1 MNEDTTKD
9 LSKLGFE
16 ERVLSELGAIRKD
29 IAAVDA
35 RVTLIDERVTRI
47 DERVTRIDERV
58 TRMDA
63 RVTRIDE
70 RVTAI
75 DERLTSLEERVDA
88 RLRETRPIWEAVQE
102 DIRRLDRKFDQVIKD
117 LYEVRADYG
126 SYEKRLSQFE
136 ERLSQLENVR

>member
-16 ERVLSELGAIRKD
+16 ERVLSELGAIRGDLAAIHAEQAAIRKD
-29 IAAVDA
+29 IAALDA
-35 RVTLIDERVTRI
+35 
-47 DERVTRIDERV
+47 
-58 TRMDA
+58 
-63 RVTRIDE
+63 

-117 LYEVRADYG
+117 LYEVRADYS

>member
-35 RVTLIDERVTRI
+35 RVTLI